1 MDARIKSAHDGGWLT
16 MAQIPQSDPSPQAQT
31 GAVRRWLPVRLLYAS
46 APPRAA
52 PGSMPWR

>member
-1 MDARIKSAHDGGWLT
+1 